1 MDQVKASMLEKLSE
15 MKQAIIR
22 EGELEKQLNNE
33 KKKEK
38 EKFRQARI
46 IAANYY
52 TPDLIDQI
60 YEKSVNILK
69 VKDFDPEAYKER
81 FSDIEKISL
90 SDIEFLNDKQE
101 EIQKTETPERP
112 VHIKSGFANELMY
125 LKSKILLKL
134 DKGDEYIDYYIETRR
149 WFSTAEVE
157 FFYKYLEQDV
167 INYSNSDCEVV
178 KKACAEFMNED
189 VNRIEKFWATI
200 DYSKVA
206 GKDLTKEEREEISK
220 AFRKEH
226 LPDYDNDKIRA
237 DLLELEEYKA
247 IERTLY
253 MLK

>member
-22 EGELEKQLNNE
+22 EGELEKQLNDE

-38 EKFRQARI
+38 EKFRHARI

-101 EIQKTETPERP
+101 EIQKTERML
-112 VHIKSGFANELMY
+112 S
-125 LKSKILLKL
+125 
-134 DKGDEYIDYYIETRR
+134 
-149 WFSTAEVE
+149 
-157 FFYKYLEQDV
+157 
-167 INYSNSDCEVV
+167 
-178 KKACAEFMNED
+178 
-189 VNRIEKFWATI
+189 EKNNP
-200 DYSKVA
+200 
-206 GKDLTKEEREEISK
+206 
-220 AFRKEH
+220 RKEH
-226 LPDYDNDKIRA
+226 KPLIDFTNVVLGRK
-237 DLLELEEYKA
+237 L
-247 IERTLY
+247 
-253 MLK
+253 

>member
-1 MDQVKASMLEKLSE
+1 

-22 EGELEKQLNNE
+22 EGELEKQLNEE

-101 EIQKTETPERP
+101 EIQKAERML
-112 VHIKSGFANELMY
+112 S
-125 LKSKILLKL
+125 
-134 DKGDEYIDYYIETRR
+134 
-149 WFSTAEVE
+149 
-157 FFYKYLEQDV
+157 
-167 INYSNSDCEVV
+167 
-178 KKACAEFMNED
+178 
-189 VNRIEKFWATI
+189 EKNNP
-200 DYSKVA
+200 
-206 GKDLTKEEREEISK
+206 
-220 AFRKEH
+220 RKEH
-226 LPDYDNDKIRA
+226 KPLIDFTNVVLGRK
-237 DLLELEEYKA
+237 L
-247 IERTLY
+247 
-253 MLK
+253 